1 MSKLEIISISF
12 SLLAVNHMIN
22 DEIDEDFVRWVL
34 KLWVL
39 LIFVALILVTK

>member
-22 DEIDEDFVRWVL
+22 DGIDDDFVRWVL